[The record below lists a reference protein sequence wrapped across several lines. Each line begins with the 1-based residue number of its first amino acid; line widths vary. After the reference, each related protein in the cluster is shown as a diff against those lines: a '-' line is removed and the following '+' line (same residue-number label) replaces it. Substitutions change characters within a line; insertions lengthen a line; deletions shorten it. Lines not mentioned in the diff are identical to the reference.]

1 MASTP
6 CSAIRPS
13 TETLTAFMTADGGT
27 GTPNIAGYACDDS
40 TGPQRW
46 IVPEALVGQ
55 FYVELKNSV
64 GDVAGAWSIIMDD
77 DTNDHRAED
86 SIAAITAATQATAA
100 ALDASRIP
108 RAASPTTPGAPQ
120 AMHLENAS
128 GDTLASAR
136 EVHDGD
142 AA

>member
-100 ALDASRIP
+100 ALDASKIP
-108 RAASPTTPGAPQ
+108 RAASPTTAGA
-120 AMHLENAS
+120 AVRRNKVAATSATLDETLEA
-128 GDTLASAR
+128 TP
-136 EVHDGD
+136 
-142 AA
+142 